1 MAIRIETAWRCEIF
15 SEELGNSS
23 AGRCELEECAE
34 MSYESIHN
42 RLEIAVLDRVKEASV
57 RFPELA
63 GDDDMLADAV
73 CLALNALPAQYVRH
87 DVDATFHISDAQRE
101 KDAQAIN
108 KAVESALE
116 LVRSRRA
123 ARGR

>member
-1 MAIRIETAWRCEIF
+1 
-15 SEELGNSS
+15 
-23 AGRCELEECAE
+23 

-42 RLEIAVLDRVKEASV
+42 RLETAVLDRVKEASV
-57 RFPELA
+57 RFPELV
-63 GDDDMLADAV
+63 GDDDLLADAV

-101 KDAQAIN
+101 KDTQAISR
-108 KAVESALE
+108 AVESALE